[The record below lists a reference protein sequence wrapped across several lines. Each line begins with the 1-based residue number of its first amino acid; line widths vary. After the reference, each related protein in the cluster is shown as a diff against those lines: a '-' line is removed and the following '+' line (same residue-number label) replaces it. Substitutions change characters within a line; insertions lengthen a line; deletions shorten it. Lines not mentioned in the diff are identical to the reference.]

1 MFSAHPAN
9 VDYGDGDS
17 AAGLGGK
24 LLALQEEPVKVIL
37 FKLLRHHPDS
47 GKPKEPNFMSTHII
61 SS

>member
-24 LLALQEEPVKVIL
+24 LLALQEEPVKV
-37 FKLLRHHPDS
+37 
-47 GKPKEPNFMSTHII
+47 N
-61 SS
+61 